1 VRTRTLVMVFG
12 LPYEVLGI
20 ASRGASSEQC
30 GGSFTWQSYPPSMR
44 LAQLYR
50 YGVTRKAALAAFLAF
65 AVEARMMLDVS
76 RTETKYRS

>member
-1 VRTRTLVMVFG
+1 
-12 LPYEVLGI
+12 
-20 ASRGASSEQC
+20 
-30 GGSFTWQSYPPSMR
+30 MR
-44 LAQLYR
+44 LAPLYR